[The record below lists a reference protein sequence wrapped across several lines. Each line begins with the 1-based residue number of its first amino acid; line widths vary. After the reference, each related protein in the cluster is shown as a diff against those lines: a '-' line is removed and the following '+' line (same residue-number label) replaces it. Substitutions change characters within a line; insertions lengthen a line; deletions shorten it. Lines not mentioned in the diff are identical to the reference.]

1 MKSKKLKIYQL
12 RDIVNGVNSML
23 IKDNKPVTKRTI
35 QKDIKKL
42 IQTNLVLSFSKSLGK
57 DNGSFSLY
65 KINTSIWKDRIA
77 IIKDLIEN
85 EIKAYVKDK
94 MIVSVFKL
102 KRTLIILIF

>member
-1 MKSKKLKIYQL
+1 MKSKKLKTYQL
-12 RDIVNGVNSML
+12 RDIVNGVNLML

-42 IQTNLVLSFSKSLGK
+42 IQTNLVLSFPKSLGK

-102 KRTLIILIF
+102 KRKLIILIF